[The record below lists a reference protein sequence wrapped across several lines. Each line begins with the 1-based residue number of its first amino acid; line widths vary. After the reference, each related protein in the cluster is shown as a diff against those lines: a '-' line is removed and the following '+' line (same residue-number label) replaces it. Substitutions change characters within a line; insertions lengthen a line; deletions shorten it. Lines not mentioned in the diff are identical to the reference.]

1 MHFPSF
7 LSFNPHSN
15 FPLIKSAF
23 HISYQSIRFPPF
35 LSINPLSTFLVNEL
49 PFQLSSPS
57 VHFPAF
63 LSTSFLS
70 TFPVNRSK
78 FSWDLYTSAFPLNLS
93 DFTLHISI
101 KYVRLYIAYVH
112 LFIYAL
118 YFIIYL
124 PPSSW
129 NLYKIF
135 LDLSIFHGCSQS
147 LSIYPSRLSIWWYN
161 LSIFHYLR
169 DLSAFLLDLFA
180 FRVDNVSVHHLIEST
195 PLYWALICQPLLW
208 ILPTSIFVAEFA
220 KLIGGSSHLPPYPWN
235 FPPRQDGNVVVLE
248 CERWTNGSCCPSNYV
263 GNG

>member
-23 HISYQSIRFPPF
+23 HLSYQSIRFPSF

-169 DLSAFLLDLFA
+169 DLSAFLLDLSRFA
-180 FRVDNVSVHHLIEST
+180 STTCLSTISLNRLLYIEPWSANHYFESYQLPYSWLNLPSWSVDLHTFHHI
-195 PLYWALICQPLLW
+195 PG
-208 ILPTSIFVAEFA
+208 IFHRGKMET
-220 KLIGGSSHLPPYPWN
+220 W
-235 FPPRQDGNVVVLE
+235 
-248 CERWTNGSCCPSNYV
+248 
-263 GNG
+263 

>member
-23 HISYQSIRFPPF
+23 HLSYQSIRFPSF

-93 DFTLHISI
+93 DFTLHTSTCL
-101 KYVRLYIAYVH
+101 YMLSTLLYIFLLPH
-112 LFIYAL
+112 GICTKSSWIYPYSTVVL
-118 YFIIYL
+118 SLSVSTHRDCPFDDTIS
-124 PPSSW
+124 PSSTIYGICPHSCW
-129 NLYKIF
+129 IFSRFASTTCLSTISLNRLLYIEPWSANHYFESYQLPYSWLNLPSWSV
-135 LDLSIFHGCSQS
+135 DLHTFHHIPGIFHRGKMET
-147 LSIYPSRLSIWWYN
+147 W
-161 LSIFHYLR
+161 
-169 DLSAFLLDLFA
+169 
-180 FRVDNVSVHHLIEST
+180 
-195 PLYWALICQPLLW
+195 
-208 ILPTSIFVAEFA
+208 
-220 KLIGGSSHLPPYPWN
+220 
-235 FPPRQDGNVVVLE
+235 
-248 CERWTNGSCCPSNYV
+248 
-263 GNG
+263 